1 MVKEE
6 SCAKK
11 NPVAQVALKAS
22 STLLVHDGFMFIF
35 AHFDENLLV
44 QKLQLVRTLHLT
56 CLLNVCF
63 VELQLQ
69 VGLLSVC
76 LAALVIF
83 VLLPGCFFSLFVNTS
98 LHVCIL

>member
-1 MVKEE
+1 MVIEE
-6 SCAKK
+6 SSANKT
-11 NPVAQVALKAS
+11 PVAHVALKAS
-22 STLLVHDGFMFIF
+22 STLLVHDGFMFIL

-63 VELQLQ
+63 VELQLS

-76 LAALVIF
+76 LVALVIF
-83 VLLPGCFFSLFVNTS
+83 ELLPGCFLRICEYITTYFVN
-98 LHVCIL
+98 